1 MKPPQGEE
9 RTRYVRRMF
18 ARIAGRYDLLNRLMT
33 FGQDRAWRTEAIQ
46 HLAVQPGQRIL
57 DAGSGTGDIALQ
69 IVQQTPGVRVVAAD
83 LTPEMMAI
91 GRQRPNGERVA
102 WVVADAQHLPFCDG
116 AFDGVISGYLL
127 RNVPDVDAALAEQY
141 RVTGE
146 EGRIVSLDTTPPR
159 RNILLPFIRFYLKV
173 IIPLLGKLVAG
184 DSEAYTYL
192 PETTAQFLTAE
203 TLAMRITQAGY
214 VVDGFVRRMLGSMAI
229 HWGRKTLQ
237 KP

>member
-102 WVVADAQHLPFCDG
+102 WVGCWRKLQVPTSLCQPTMETAILTGCIEFQ
-116 AFDGVISGYLL
+116 VLL
-127 RNVPDVDAALAEQY
+127 HRNKSPILSMTPLAA
-141 RVTGE
+141 
-146 EGRIVSLDTTPPR
+146 
-159 RNILLPFIRFYLKV
+159 
-173 IIPLLGKLVAG
+173 
-184 DSEAYTYL
+184 
-192 PETTAQFLTAE
+192 
-203 TLAMRITQAGY
+203 
-214 VVDGFVRRMLGSMAI
+214 
-229 HWGRKTLQ
+229 
-237 KP
+237 